1 MEIVQTISILVLD
14 LAIIIAVL
22 YTRAV
27 SKWLADYESNTNKL
41 LIETAQT
48 LRKLLED
55 RDNTNGRCT
64 VMSRKIESL
73 EQELKKLENR
83 LHECEIKGSVTSYKY
98 S

>member
-1 MEIVQTISILVLD
+1 MEIAQIVSILVLD
-14 LAIIIAVL
+14 LATVLAVL

-27 SKWLADYESNTNKL
+27 SKCLADYKSNTNKL

-48 LRKLLED
+48 LRKLSED

-64 VMSRKIESL
+64 VMSKKIESL

-83 LHECEIKGSVTSYKY
+83 LHECEIKESVISYKY

>member
-1 MEIVQTISILVLD
+1 MEIVQSISILVLD
-14 LAIIIAVL
+14 LAIILAVL
-22 YTRAV
+22 YTRVV
-27 SKWLADYESNTNKL
+27 SKCLADYESNTNKL
-41 LIETAQT
+41 LIETVQT
-48 LRKLLED
+48 LRKLSED

-98 S
+98 A

>member
-1 MEIVQTISILVLD
+1 MEIAQIVSILVLD
-14 LAIIIAVL
+14 LATVLAVL

-27 SKWLADYESNTNKL
+27 SKCLADYESNTNKL

-48 LRKLLED
+48 LRKLSED

-83 LHECEIKGSVTSYKY
+83 LHECEIKENVTSYKY

>member
-1 MEIVQTISILVLD
+1 MEIAQIVSILVLD
-14 LAIIIAVL
+14 LATVLAVL

-27 SKWLADYESNTNKL
+27 SKCLADYKSNTNKL
-41 LIETAQT
+41 LIETVQT
-48 LRKLLED
+48 LRKLSED

-83 LHECEIKGSVTSYKY
+83 LHECEIKESVTSYKY

>member
-1 MEIVQTISILVLD
+1 MEIAQTISILVLD
-14 LAIIIAVL
+14 LAIVLAVL

-27 SKWLADYESNTNKL
+27 SKCLADYRSNTNKL

-48 LRKLLED
+48 LRKLSED

-64 VMSRKIESL
+64 IMSRKIESL

-83 LHECEIKGSVTSYKY
+83 LHECEIKESVTSYKN

>member
-1 MEIVQTISILVLD
+1 MEIAQTISILVLV
-14 LAIIIAVL
+14 LATVLAVL

-27 SKWLADYESNTNKL
+27 SKCIADYKSNTNKL
-41 LIETAQT
+41 LTETAQT
-48 LRKLLED
+48 LRKLSED

-73 EQELKKLENR
+73 EQELKKLETR

>member
-1 MEIVQTISILVLD
+1 MEIAQIVSILVLD
-14 LAIIIAVL
+14 LATVLAVL

-27 SKWLADYESNTNKL
+27 SKCLADYKSNTSKL

-48 LRKLLED
+48 LRKLSED

-83 LHECEIKGSVTSYKY
+83 LHECEIKESVTSYKY

>member
-1 MEIVQTISILVLD
+1 MEIIQTISILVLD
-14 LAIIIAVL
+14 LAIILAVL
-22 YTRAV
+22 YTRVV
-27 SKWLADYESNTNKL
+27 SKCLADYESNTNKL

-48 LRKLLED
+48 LRKLSED

>member
-1 MEIVQTISILVLD
+1 MEIAQIVSILVLD
-14 LAIIIAVL
+14 LATVLAVL

-27 SKWLADYESNTNKL
+27 SKCLADYKSNTNKR

-48 LRKLLED
+48 RRKLSED

-64 VMSRKIESL
+64 VMSKKIESL

-83 LHECEIKGSVTSYKY
+83 LHECEIKESVTSYKY

>member
-1 MEIVQTISILVLD
+1 MEIAQIISTLVLY
-14 LAIIIAVL
+14 LAIILVVF

-27 SKWLADYESNTNKL
+27 SRCLADYKSYVNKL
-41 LIETAQT
+41 LVEITRTQRM
-48 LRKLLED
+48 LSED
-55 RDNTNGRCT
+55 RNNTNGRCT

-83 LHECEIKGSVTSYKY
+83 LHECEIKESVTSYKN